1 MSRIYKI
8 FNNRNIFNNTISLCN
23 TNKQILNVRY
33 FTNNN
38 NNDNDNYNDYDN
50 INNNLSNLDLTKLN
64 KTCINY
70 DYIAKL
76 KEFKNIEKKINIDS
90 ELLKTFIHNIDY
102 HTLMALK
109 HASCGAIDISFIHKK
124 NK

>member
-8 FNNRNIFNNTISLCN
+8 FNNKNILNNKTLLYNIS
-23 TNKQILNVRY
+23 KQILNVRY

-38 NNDNDNYNDYDN
+38 NNNNKNT
-50 INNNLSNLDLTKLN
+50 NNNLSNLDLTKLN

-76 KEFKNIEKKINIDS
+76 KELKNKEKEINIDS

-109 HASCGAIDISFIHKK
+109 HASCGAIDVSFLYKK
-124 NK
+124 DK